1 MNSIC
6 KTAKTAWLIKTLRQK
21 PQKPRQQSDT
31 FVKKKKKK
39 AVKMK
44 NGTVK

>member
-1 MNSIC
+1 MNSKC

-21 PQKPRQQSDT
+21 PQKPRQQSET
-31 FVKKKKKK
+31 FVKKKK